1 MSSAFVIVG
10 ASLAGATAAITL
22 REEGAAGS
30 VTLIGA
36 EPDAPYERPPLSKNY
51 LRGQASFEKALV
63 RPAPFYAER
72 DIETVLGTRVIGID
86 TASRF
91 VELQDHRRIPF
102 DSLLIA
108 TGTQNR
114 RLTVP
119 GADLDGIYSLRTVHD
134 ADRIRAHMAPGRRAV
149 IVGMGFIGSE
159 VAASLRQEGLEV
171 TAIEPAK
178 TPLHRVLGEAVGRR
192 IGELHRAHGVRTVF
206 EDSVASFEGG
216 RTVTHVITR
225 AGRRLECDFVVAGVG
240 VEPAVELLQ
249 GSGIQVD
256 NGVVV
261 DQHCRTNVDGIYA
274 AGDVANHYHPVFK
287 RHIRVEHWQNA
298 TKQGTAAGRN
308 MVGNPVVYNDI
319 PWFWSDQYDWN
330 LQYAGFHTT
339 WDQLVVRGRPDSDS
353 FLACYVNSG
362 RIDAALAVNR
372 SKDLRHVL
380 PLIKSRDAVNLEE
393 LADERKDL
401 RAMHAQ
407 QV

>member
-1 MSSAFVIVG
+1 MPSAFVIVG
-10 ASLAGATAAITL
+10 ASLAGATAAVTL

-36 EPDAPYERPPLSKNY
+36 EPVAPYERPLLSKTY
-51 LRGQASFEKALV
+51 LRGQASFENARV
-63 RPAPFYAER
+63 RPAQFYAER

-86 TASRF
+86 TASHF
-91 VELQDHRRIPF
+91 VELQDHRRVPF

-114 RLTVP
+114 RLSVP

-134 ADRIRAHMAPGRRAV
+134 ADRIRGHMASGRRAV

-171 TAIEPAK
+171 TVIEPSKA
-178 TPLHRVLGEAVGRR
+178 PFHRVLGEAVGSR
-192 IGELHRAHGVRTVF
+192 IGELHRAHGVKTLF

-216 RTVTHVITR
+216 CKVTHVITK
-225 AGRRLECDFVVAGVG
+225 AGRRIECDFVVAGIG
-240 VEPAVELLQ
+240 VEPAVELLK

-261 DQHCRTNVDGIYA
+261 DEHCRTNVDGIYA

-298 TKQGTAAGRN
+298 TKQGAAAARN

-339 WDQLVVRGRPDSDS
+339 WEQLVVRGRPDSDS
-353 FLACYVNSG
+353 FLACYVNGG

-372 SKDLRHVL
+372 PKDLRHVL
-380 PLIKSRDAVNLEE
+380 PLIKSRDSVNLEE

-407 QV
+407 HM

>member
-134 ADRIRAHMAPGRRAV
+134 ADRIKAHMAPGRRAV

-159 VAASLRQEGLEV
+159 VAASLRREGLEV

-178 TPLHRVLGEAVGRR
+178 TPFHRVLGEAVGRR